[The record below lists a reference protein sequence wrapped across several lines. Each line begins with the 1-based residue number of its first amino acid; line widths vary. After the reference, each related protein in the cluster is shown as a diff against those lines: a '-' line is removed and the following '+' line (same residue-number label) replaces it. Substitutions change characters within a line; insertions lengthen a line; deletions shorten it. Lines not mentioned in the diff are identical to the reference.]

1 MKKFINKKN
10 GEIAYLDLYTNTIKF
25 SKSKGVYKAYIE
37 KDAATNKISQITT
50 SATPISSDMIKE
62 PIEINADS
70 IKEEAPIEIIENE
83 DINEIVE
90 AENPITSSYPRLKL
104 SPNEF
109 IKLYIETAIKD
120 LDLIKSYHNP
130 IKPTAETKKRYHKL
144 TEFDNRK

>member
-25 SKSKGVYKAYIE
+25 SKSKGVYEAYIE
-37 KDAATNKISQITT
+37 KYPATNKISKITT
-50 SATPISSDMIKE
+50 SAAPISSDMIKE
-62 PIEINADS
+62 PIEINTDS

-109 IKLYIETAIKD
+109 IKLYLST
-120 LDLIKSYHNP
+120 
-130 IKPTAETKKRYHKL
+130 
-144 TEFDNRK
+144 